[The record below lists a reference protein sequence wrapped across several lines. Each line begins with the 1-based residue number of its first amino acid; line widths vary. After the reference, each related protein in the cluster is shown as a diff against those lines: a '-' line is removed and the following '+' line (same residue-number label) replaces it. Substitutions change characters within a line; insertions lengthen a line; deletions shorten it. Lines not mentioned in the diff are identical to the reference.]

1 MSSNIVFSI
10 VNITQHRTG
19 REHEYKWKVG

>member
-10 VNITQHRTG
+10 VIITQHRTG
-19 REHEYKWKVG
+19 REHEYKWQVV